1 MYKCLA
7 YEYDR
12 ITQIFI
18 LGKEDIGKIWRG
30 NAENKKVGEEGNDTV
45 THSASKSEHVE
56 WSMKNTIK
64 RFEFRDDV
72 INTLNLSGFGYIMF
86 SCDFLFRMASSS

>member
-1 MYKCLA
+1 MYSSSG

-12 ITQIFI
+12 NIQISI

-45 THSASKSEHVE
+45 THGASKSEHVE
-56 WSMKNTIK
+56 WSMKNTH
-64 RFEFRDDV
+64 
-72 INTLNLSGFGYIMF
+72 
-86 SCDFLFRMASSS
+86 